1 MDFTRSIDGIIYPG
15 EPLSKS
21 NCILTIS
28 DDDLLKLMLN
38 KLNPQKVCRLKVYKF
53 NLILILFYFSQA
65 FMMGKLNVKG
75 NILYVYK
82 LFTVWI
88 DFAIKKGRGPELV
101 YLSDLI
107 VDKVISSF
115 LLIKF

>member
-1 MDFTRSIDGIIYPG
+1 
-15 EPLSKS
+15 
-21 NCILTIS
+21 
-28 DDDLLKLMLN
+28 
-38 KLNPQKVCRLKVYKF
+38 
-53 NLILILFYFSQA
+53 
-65 FMMGKLNVKG
+65 MMGKLNVKG

-88 DFAIKKGRGPELV
+88 DFAFKKGRGPELV